1 MFFYCSANTDMLSR
15 MTQGHLS
22 LRVECYAG
30 NRGEE
35 TPRRFHLG
43 SRTVEVEE
51 VIDQWIGPTHRYFKV
66 KGDDKGIY
74 ILRHD
79 EHDNSWELTLFE
91 GRPNVL

>member
-1 MFFYCSANTDMLSR
+1 MICH

-22 LRVECYAG
+22 LRVECYSG
-30 NRGEE
+30 HRGEE

-51 VIDQWIGPTHRYFKV
+51 VIDQWIAPTHRYFKI
-66 KGDDKGIY
+66 KGDDNGIY

-79 EHDNSWELTLFE
+79 TQYNSWELTLFE
-91 GRPNVL
+91 GRPNIL